1 MSQEFIAYKCPY
13 CNSNYLETSAK
24 LPFVRG
30 FLLAVQHGHKTLVGC
45 RPCVKSELLK
55 ETGKSALI
63 GWFSPTAL
71 ILNPIFILYGI
82 GRAAFVRTNL
92 DAVRKVLKEA
102 GVPEPA
108 APLNLTQV
116 AYSLAAS
123 VIAADRKVLP
133 EEIALASEIGQKI
146 LDGFDDAA
154 FRSTVANHNNLPEP
168 AELALLLRDA
178 LTEDGRSLM
187 LRYLLA
193 IAHVDDEFS
202 AEEQRLIATIAANLG
217 LSSGEESM
225 AA

>member
-1 MSQEFIAYKCPY
+1 MSLEYIAYKCPY

-45 RPCVKSELLK
+45 RSCVKSELLK

-63 GWFSPTAL
+63 GWFSPSAL

-108 APLNLTQV
+108 APLNFTQV

-133 EEIALASEIGQKI
+133 EEIALASDIGQKI
-146 LDGFDDAA
+146 LEGFDDTA
-154 FRSTVANHNNLPEP
+154 FRSTVSNHSNLPEP
-168 AELALLLRDA
+168 AELALLLREA
-178 LTEDGRSLM
+178 LTEEGRSLM

-193 IAHVDDEFS
+193 IAHADDEFS
-202 AEEQRLIATIAANLG
+202 VEEQRLIATIAANLG
-217 LSSGEESM
+217 LSPGGESM